1 MEPNGSTR
9 IVLVTGASRGVGAEV
24 AEQFARPGTHVIVHC
39 RSDHA
44 DADLVAAQ
52 IRSAG
57 GQASTCAADIADEA
71 AAAGMLDEIA
81 RRFGRLDALILNASS
96 LPDADAG
103 VAGAMRS
110 NREAQRRLARLALPL
125 MPTGAHIVF
134 VTSHQAHF
142 YPHKAVPKGYA
153 AVAAS
158 KRAGETTLYAMKPEF
173 DRRGVH
179 FTVVSGDLRQ
189 ATRSAVRRAPALVT
203 HGSRGT
209 HRSLASVIAQTTS
222 AASPSGIVYVGGT
235 ERAVGLPA

>member
-9 IVLVTGASRGVGAEV
+9 IVLVTGASRGTGAEV
-24 AEQFARPGTHVIVHC
+24 ARHFARPGTHVIVHC

-44 DADLVAAQ
+44 DAELVAEQ
-52 IRSAG
+52 VRSAG
-57 GQASTCAADIADEA
+57 GEASTFAADIADEA
-71 AAAGMLDEIA
+71 AAAGMLDAIA

-96 LPDADAG
+96 LPEADAG
-103 VAGAMRS
+103 VACAMRS

-125 MPTGAHIVF
+125 MPAGAHIVF

-153 AVAAS
+153 AIAAS

-189 ATRSAVRRAPALVT
+189 PPRSAVRRAPALGA
-203 HGSRGT
+203 HGSRT
-209 HRSLASVIAQTTS
+209 SRSLASVIAQTTS
-222 AASPSGIVYVGGT
+222 AARPSGIVYVGGT
-235 ERAVGLPA
+235 ERPAGLPA